1 MIMLW
6 NSPMLTVWAVGC
18 ILTVV
23 VSYVL
28 LEKWY

>member
-1 MIMLW
+1 MLW

-28 LEKWY
+28 LEKW

>member
-1 MIMLW
+1 MLW
-6 NSPMLTVWAVGC
+6 GSPMLTAWAVGC

-23 VSYVL
+23 ISYVL